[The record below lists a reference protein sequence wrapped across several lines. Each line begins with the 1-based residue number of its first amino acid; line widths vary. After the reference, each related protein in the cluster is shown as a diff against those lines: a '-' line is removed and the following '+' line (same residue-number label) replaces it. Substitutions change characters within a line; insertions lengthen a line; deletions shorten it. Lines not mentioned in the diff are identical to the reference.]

1 MRLGNGSP
9 SVDFN
14 GTRYTSIEGTAA
26 DNNISIDN
34 VRGKGRFNP
43 LTEPGIALTTQ
54 QAQALGVKVGDK
66 VSVRD
71 NKTGAV
77 VTATFYDSAGSKRPG
92 NEKLAHFEVSP
103 ALADQLGIKYRNS
116 KGKVI
121 DAVTN
126 SSSVDGR
133 FSIEKFSGAKPGSVF
148 DPANDPA
155 ARGPTPTG
163 ARPKPQSVEKAIAA
177 FDHKYSPGPSAAEVS
192 SGKAELKLGD
202 TGPAVKALQRRLG
215 VKADGFFG
223 PITMRALA
231 AAQRSSGTPTGTLGR
246 AGKRDLQQLR
256 VPTRE
261 ETTAADRPTP
271 SGDPVTGTAAMER
284 LAANA
289 RTVALGM
296 GGYRGLGRCAT
307 GVSETIR
314 RTMGLSV
321 SGNGNQIDNNLP
333 RSKFREVQMS
343 LEEALKTPGL
353 VLTWEQTSTR
363 LGRIYGHTAITL
375 GDGHSSASDFVESN
389 TLAAESG
396 RRGLKIFQPI

>member
-1 MRLGNGSP
+1 MRLGNGRP

-14 GTRYTSIEGTAA
+14 GTKYTALEGSAA
-26 DNNISIDN
+26 DNNLSIDN

-54 QAQALGVKVGDK
+54 QAKELGVKVGDK

-77 VTATFYDSAGSKRPG
+77 VTATFYDSAGSRRPG

-103 ALADQLGIKYRNS
+103 ALADQLGIRYRNS
-116 KGKVI
+116 KGKVV

-126 SSSVDGR
+126 SGSVDGR
-133 FSIEKFSGAKPGSVF
+133 FSIEKFSGAKPGSAF
-148 DPANDPA
+148 EPTSDPA
-155 ARGPTPTG
+155 ASRPT
-163 ARPKPQSVEKAIAA
+163 AQPKPQSVDKTIAA
-177 FDHKYSPGPSAAEVS
+177 FNDRYHAGPSVADVN
-192 SGKAELKLGD
+192 SGKAQLTIGD
-202 TGPAVKALQRRLG
+202 TGPAVQALQRRLG
-215 VKADGFFG
+215 VQTDGFFG

-231 AAQRSSGTPTGTLGR
+231 AAQQSPGAPAGTLGR
-246 AGKRDLQQLR
+246 AGKSELRQLR
-256 VPTRE
+256 APRQQPPVAQAPR
-261 ETTAADRPTP
+261 APMAVDR
-271 SGDPVTGTAAMER
+271 VAGTSAMDR

-296 GGYRGLGRCAT
+296 GGYRGRGRCAT
-307 GVSETIR
+307 GVSETLR
-314 RTMGLSV
+314 RSLGIWV

-333 RSKFREVQMS
+333 RSRFREVHMS
-343 LEEALKTPGL
+343 LEQALKTPGL
-353 VLTWEQTSTR
+353 VLTWEQTSTT
-363 LGRIYGHTAITL
+363 LGRRYGHTAITL
-375 GDGHSSASDFVESN
+375 GDGRGSASDFVERN